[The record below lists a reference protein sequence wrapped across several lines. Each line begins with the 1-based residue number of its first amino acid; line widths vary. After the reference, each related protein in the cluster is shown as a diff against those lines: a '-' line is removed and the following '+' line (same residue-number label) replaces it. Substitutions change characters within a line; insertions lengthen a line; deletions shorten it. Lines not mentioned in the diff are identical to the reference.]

1 VLLGGTDALYEATES
16 SFDPRERE
24 QRERAIAMLRR
35 ELGSDDVDRLVA
47 IGRAM
52 TVDELVAYALE
63 FVEGASKDVSL
74 VR

>member
-1 VLLGGTDALYEATES
+1 
-16 SFDPRERE
+16 
-24 QRERAIAMLRR
+24 MLRR